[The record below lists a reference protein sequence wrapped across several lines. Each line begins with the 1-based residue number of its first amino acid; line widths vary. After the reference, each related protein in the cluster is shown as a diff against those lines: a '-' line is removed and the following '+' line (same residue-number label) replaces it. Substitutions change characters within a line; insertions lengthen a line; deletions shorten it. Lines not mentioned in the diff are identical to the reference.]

1 MYQVPLEMI
10 CRHDRTAEVCRAAVE
25 EDGWQL
31 ENVPEEMKT
40 PELCRK
46 ALETEAGFGNDFHRG
61 LVQHIPSPEVC
72 MEVLK
77 ECRENNPEELYG
89 VAVAIRPEV
98 MNGEMADFLL
108 PLDGRCISILPVH
121 LQTPERVRVAVETSG
136 MSAVGRGGVPK
147 SLLTPEVYVR
157 CAAHSR
163 ESLMMIPWAE
173 RSPEV
178 CLMAKTLY
186 PDWVKNH
193 PEFVPESVRNQDS
206 IYTLNSLMESLTG
219 EKFSY
224 RQMTDFYN
232 GKPLNVKRME
242 TPDGVQKDKAV
253 KFDKETGKFSFSDI
267 RQERKRGLKMCKY
280 SINSLVYWVTYVHN
294 VVYSFYRSMI
304 YCYINSTQRCAG
316 SIVIDIIPTN
326 GADKRKFFPFA
337 PYFPVT
343 NVIKRY
349 FYPYFPAIIGIKGYS
364 FPYFPYLSGIMKIK
378 TALYSLFSRLD
389 WHKTVVFPCLGEI
402 YEGIRSLSWEIPVT

>member
-1 MYQVPLEMI
+1 
-10 CRHDRTAEVCRAAVE
+10 
-25 EDGWQL
+25 
-31 ENVPEEMKT
+31 
-40 PELCRK
+40 
-46 ALETEAGFGNDFHRG
+46 
-61 LVQHIPSPEVC
+61 
-72 MEVLK
+72 
-77 ECRENNPEELYG
+77 
-89 VAVAIRPEV
+89 

-147 SLLTPEVYVR
+147 SLLTPDVYVR

-178 CLMAKTLY
+178 CLMAKTL
-186 PDWVKNH
+186 H

-232 GKPLNVKRME
+232 GKLLNVKRME
-242 TPDGVQKDKAV
+242 TPDGVQKDKSV

-267 RQERKRGLKMCKY
+267 RQERIRGLKM
-280 SINSLVYWVTYVHN
+280 
-294 VVYSFYRSMI
+294 
-304 YCYINSTQRCAG
+304 
-316 SIVIDIIPTN
+316 
-326 GADKRKFFPFA
+326 
-337 PYFPVT
+337 
-343 NVIKRY
+343 
-349 FYPYFPAIIGIKGYS
+349 
-364 FPYFPYLSGIMKIK
+364 
-378 TALYSLFSRLD
+378 
-389 WHKTVVFPCLGEI
+389 
-402 YEGIRSLSWEIPVT
+402 

>member
-1 MYQVPLEMI
+1 MEEKMKQVPLEFI

-61 LVQHIPSPEVC
+61 LVQHIPFAEVC

-147 SLLTPEVYVR
+147 SLLTPDVYVR

-186 PDWVKNH
+186 PDIVKNH
-193 PEFVPESVRNQDS
+193 PEFVPESVHNQDS

-232 GKPLNVKRME
+232 GKPLKVKRME

-253 KFDKETGKFSFSDI
+253 KFDKETEKFSFSDI
-267 RQERKRGLKMCKY
+267 RQERKRGLKM
-280 SINSLVYWVTYVHN
+280 
-294 VVYSFYRSMI
+294 
-304 YCYINSTQRCAG
+304 
-316 SIVIDIIPTN
+316 
-326 GADKRKFFPFA
+326 
-337 PYFPVT
+337 
-343 NVIKRY
+343 
-349 FYPYFPAIIGIKGYS
+349 
-364 FPYFPYLSGIMKIK
+364 
-378 TALYSLFSRLD
+378 
-389 WHKTVVFPCLGEI
+389 
-402 YEGIRSLSWEIPVT
+402 

>member
-10 CRHDRTAEVCRAAVE
+10 CRHDCTAEVCRAAVE

-31 ENVPEEMKT
+31 ENVPEEVKT

-61 LVQHIPSPEVC
+61 LVQHIPFAEVC

-147 SLLTPEVYVR
+147 SLL
-157 CAAHSR
+157 
-163 ESLMMIPWAE
+163 
-173 RSPEV
+173 
-178 CLMAKTLY
+178 
-186 PDWVKNH
+186 
-193 PEFVPESVRNQDS
+193 
-206 IYTLNSLMESLTG
+206 
-219 EKFSY
+219 

-242 TPDGVQKDKAV
+242 TPGGVQKDKSV
-253 KFDKETGKFSFSDI
+253 KFDKETGGFSFSDI
-267 RQERKRGLKMCKY
+267 RQERKRGLKM
-280 SINSLVYWVTYVHN
+280 
-294 VVYSFYRSMI
+294 
-304 YCYINSTQRCAG
+304 
-316 SIVIDIIPTN
+316 
-326 GADKRKFFPFA
+326 
-337 PYFPVT
+337 
-343 NVIKRY
+343 
-349 FYPYFPAIIGIKGYS
+349 
-364 FPYFPYLSGIMKIK
+364 
-378 TALYSLFSRLD
+378 
-389 WHKTVVFPCLGEI
+389 
-402 YEGIRSLSWEIPVT
+402 

>member
-147 SLLTPEVYVR
+147 SLLTPDVYVR

-206 IYTLNSLMESLTG
+206 ILRDAFFISALSSSGFFCFLFFFRPAHERK
-219 EKFSY
+219 E
-224 RQMTDFYN
+224 
-232 GKPLNVKRME
+232 
-242 TPDGVQKDKAV
+242 VQK
-253 KFDKETGKFSFSDI
+253 G
-267 RQERKRGLKMCKY
+267 
-280 SINSLVYWVTYVHN
+280 
-294 VVYSFYRSMI
+294 
-304 YCYINSTQRCAG
+304 
-316 SIVIDIIPTN
+316 
-326 GADKRKFFPFA
+326 
-337 PYFPVT
+337 
-343 NVIKRY
+343 
-349 FYPYFPAIIGIKGYS
+349 
-364 FPYFPYLSGIMKIK
+364 
-378 TALYSLFSRLD
+378 
-389 WHKTVVFPCLGEI
+389 
-402 YEGIRSLSWEIPVT
+402 

>member
-147 SLLTPEVYVR
+147 SLLTPDVYVR

-178 CLMAKTLY
+178 CLCQVL
-186 PDWVKNH
+186 V
-193 PEFVPESVRNQDS
+193 S
-206 IYTLNSLMESLTG
+206 LNGSLTG
-219 EKFSY
+219 GTSLGDHGLTHQVSGRGIIGAIFHNDHLCILCISLGGSGVLHDVIGQSHTVPDAVDALGIQLHHLGIPVDLHKLRLHAQLFADSSGQLGIKTREVAI
-224 RQMTDFYN
+224 RIGVVHGLVN
-232 GKPLNVKRME
+232 GVADDQLSLALDVIQ
-242 TPDGVQKDKAV
+242 VAAC
-253 KFDKETGKFSFSDI
+253 
-267 RQERKRGLKMCKY
+267 GLG
-280 SINSLVYWVTYVHN
+280 NG
-294 VVYSFYRSMI
+294 
-304 YCYINSTQRCAG
+304 STAG
-316 SIVIDIIPTN
+316 SRSRGRCGSGCGSGTAA
-326 GADKRKFFPFA
+326 GGKAQCHG
-337 PYFPVT
+337 T
-343 NVIKRY
+343 GQECRY
-349 FYPYFPAIIGIKGYS
+349 KTFHIRFLPQWQAALFYCFTM
-364 FPYFPYLSGIMKIK
+364 LN
-378 TALYSLFSRLD
+378 R
-389 WHKTVVFPCLGEI
+389 
-402 YEGIRSLSWEIPVT
+402 

>member
-1 MYQVPLEMI
+1 MI

-31 ENVPEEMKT
+31 ENVPEEVKT

-46 ALETEAGFGNDFHRG
+46 VLETEAGFGNDRFR

-77 ECRENNPEELYG
+77 ECSKVCPEELYG
-89 VAVAIRPEV
+89 VVASIRPEV

-186 PDWVKNH
+186 PDIVKNH
-193 PEFVPESVRNQDS
+193 PEFVPESVHNQDS

-232 GKPLNVKRME
+232 GKPLEVKRME
-242 TPDGVQKDKAV
+242 TPDGVQKDKSV
-253 KFDKETGKFSFSDI
+253 KFDKETGGFSFSDI
-267 RQERKRGLKMCKY
+267 RQERKRGLKM
-280 SINSLVYWVTYVHN
+280 
-294 VVYSFYRSMI
+294 
-304 YCYINSTQRCAG
+304 
-316 SIVIDIIPTN
+316 
-326 GADKRKFFPFA
+326 
-337 PYFPVT
+337 
-343 NVIKRY
+343 
-349 FYPYFPAIIGIKGYS
+349 
-364 FPYFPYLSGIMKIK
+364 
-378 TALYSLFSRLD
+378 
-389 WHKTVVFPCLGEI
+389 
-402 YEGIRSLSWEIPVT
+402 

>member
-1 MYQVPLEMI
+1 MEEKMKQVPLEFI

-61 LVQHIPSPEVC
+61 LVQHIPFAEVC

-89 VAVAIRPEV
+89 VAV
-98 MNGEMADFLL
+98 
-108 PLDGRCISILPVH
+108 
-121 LQTPERVRVAVETSG
+121 ETSG

-147 SLLTPEVYVR
+147 SLLTPDVYVS

-186 PDWVKNH
+186 PDIVKNH

-232 GKPLNVKRME
+232 GKPLDVKRME
-242 TPDGVQKDKAV
+242 TQDGVQKDKSV

-267 RQERKRGLKMCKY
+267 RQERKRGLKM
-280 SINSLVYWVTYVHN
+280 
-294 VVYSFYRSMI
+294 
-304 YCYINSTQRCAG
+304 
-316 SIVIDIIPTN
+316 
-326 GADKRKFFPFA
+326 
-337 PYFPVT
+337 
-343 NVIKRY
+343 
-349 FYPYFPAIIGIKGYS
+349 
-364 FPYFPYLSGIMKIK
+364 
-378 TALYSLFSRLD
+378 
-389 WHKTVVFPCLGEI
+389 
-402 YEGIRSLSWEIPVT
+402 

>member
-31 ENVPEEMKT
+31 ENVPEELKT

-136 MSAVGRGGVPK
+136 MSAVGAWRSAEKPAHARCVCQVRRPQPGVADDDPVGGTLAGGLPDSEDAVPGLDEE
-147 SLLTPEVYVR
+147 SPGVR
-157 CAAHSR
+157 AG
-163 ESLMMIPWAE
+163 E
-173 RSPEV
+173 R
-178 CLMAKTLY
+178 A
-186 PDWVKNH
+186 
-193 PEFVPESVRNQDS
+193 
-206 IYTLNSLMESLTG
+206 
-219 EKFSY
+219 
-224 RQMTDFYN
+224 
-232 GKPLNVKRME
+232 
-242 TPDGVQKDKAV
+242 
-253 KFDKETGKFSFSDI
+253 
-267 RQERKRGLKMCKY
+267 
-280 SINSLVYWVTYVHN
+280 
-294 VVYSFYRSMI
+294 
-304 YCYINSTQRCAG
+304 
-316 SIVIDIIPTN
+316 
-326 GADKRKFFPFA
+326 
-337 PYFPVT
+337 
-343 NVIKRY
+343 
-349 FYPYFPAIIGIKGYS
+349 
-364 FPYFPYLSGIMKIK
+364 
-378 TALYSLFSRLD
+378 
-389 WHKTVVFPCLGEI
+389 
-402 YEGIRSLSWEIPVT
+402 

>member
-1 MYQVPLEMI
+1 MDACVVSGYLIIYNKKNRHMEQEERMYQVLLEMI

-31 ENVPEEMKT
+31 KNVPEEVKT

-46 ALETEAGFGNDFHRG
+46 ALETEAGFGNDRFR
-61 LVQHIPSPEVC
+61 LIQHIPSPEVC

-108 PLDGRCISILPVH
+108 PLDGRCISVLPVH
-121 LQTPERVRVAVETSG
+121 LQTQKRVLVAAETSG

-178 CLMAKTLY
+178 CLMATTKY
-186 PDWVKNH
+186 PDWVRNH
-193 PEFVPESVRNQDS
+193 LEFVPESVHNQDS
-206 IYTLNSLMESLTG
+206 VYTLNSLMESLTG

-267 RQERKRGLKMCKY
+267 RQERKRGLKM
-280 SINSLVYWVTYVHN
+280 
-294 VVYSFYRSMI
+294 
-304 YCYINSTQRCAG
+304 
-316 SIVIDIIPTN
+316 
-326 GADKRKFFPFA
+326 
-337 PYFPVT
+337 
-343 NVIKRY
+343 
-349 FYPYFPAIIGIKGYS
+349 
-364 FPYFPYLSGIMKIK
+364 
-378 TALYSLFSRLD
+378 
-389 WHKTVVFPCLGEI
+389 
-402 YEGIRSLSWEIPVT
+402 